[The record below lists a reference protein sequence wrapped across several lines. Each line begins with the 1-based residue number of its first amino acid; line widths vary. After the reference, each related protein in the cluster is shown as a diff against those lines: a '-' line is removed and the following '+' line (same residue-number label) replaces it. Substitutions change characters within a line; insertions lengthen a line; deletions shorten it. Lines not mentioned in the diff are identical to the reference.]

1 MTNDSSFMFSL
12 LTQKLYPEGVSYSK
26 PRVPRL
32 AGVPWKHQSLAAYPE
47 RVTRSLR
54 HDRVCNLDG
63 VSILIE
69 TNPQGSSRSS
79 QPWALRIEP
88 LRGKMLVENKGQA
101 KSDGSPFVD
110 YGFIHS
116 FVIRH

>member
-1 MTNDSSFMFSL
+1 MSTKIFDRRPEYQDSCQL
-12 LTQKLYPEGVSYSK
+12 HTY
-26 PRVPRL
+26 
-32 AGVPWKHQSLAAYPE
+32 
-47 RVTRSLR
+47 
-54 HDRVCNLDG
+54 
-63 VSILIE
+63 
-69 TNPQGSSRSS
+69 PQGSSPSS